1 MMDNPMRHY
10 MNAVTRIDK
19 VPLDEGF
26 IDSIRNWV
34 KGLSDPVKHR
44 GLELTKTLQSQL
56 TNKYGATVPA
66 QVKSA
71 NKSWMWGKLSYR
83 DLYRFGSQVMK
94 MSDDEI
100 DRALKNPI
108 VNNNLKQLMRTQPA
122 GTDSPTLP
130 LKSSSI
136 MNNSN
141 PISTTIDKQTK
152 EYLSKA
158 IAVAVIDGMAY
169 IEQEK
174 ADKEEKPEQ
183 TPATGTSAKPETGEP
198 TPAAPAAPDTPTTSD
213 DIKSAILA
221 IKQGLAAMKGAA

>member
-1 MMDNPMRHY
+1 MMDNSMRHY
-10 MNAVTRIDK
+10 MNAVSRTDA
-19 VPLDEGF
+19 VPLDEG
-26 IDSIRNWV
+26 IVDSIRNWV
-34 KGLSDPVKHR
+34 RGLSDPVKRR

-71 NKSWMWGKLSYR
+71 NKSWMWSKLSYR

-108 VNNNLKQLMRTQPA
+108 VNNNLKQLMRAQPP
-122 GTDSPTLP
+122 GTDAPTLP

-158 IAVAVIDGMAY
+158 VAIAVIDGMAY

-183 TPATGTSAKPETGEP
+183 PSATGTSVKPETGEP
-198 TPAAPAAPDTPTTSD
+198 TPSALAADTPATPD

>member
-1 MMDNPMRHY
+1 MDNPMRHY
-10 MNAVTRIDK
+10 MNAVVRADN
-19 VPLDEGF
+19 VPLDEGV
-26 IDSIRNWV
+26 IDSIKNWV
-34 KGLSDPVKHR
+34 RGLSDPVKRR
-44 GLELTKTLQSQL
+44 GLELTKVLQTQL

-66 QVKSA
+66 QVKSS
-71 NKSWMWGKLSYR
+71 NKSWMWSKLSYR
-83 DLYRFGSQVMK
+83 DLYRFGSKIMN

-108 VNNNLKQLMRTQPA
+108 VNNNLKQLMRSHPA
-122 GTDSPTLP
+122 GTDAPALP

-174 ADKEEKPEQ
+174 ADAEK
-183 TPATGTSAKPETGEP
+183 KPETPPETGSPARPE
-198 TPAAPAAPDTPTTSD
+198 TSEPAAPVAASTPTTPD